1 MFPSGWER
9 LTCPSEREKEKK
21 MTKRRL
27 ISILLILFMLVL
39 SCAALVSCGEDE
51 DLDQL
56 PTETSTETST
66 EIPTQGMDEGGSCEH
81 EYKNACSSI
90 CSKCNEETRKAP
102 HEYLNACDA
111 DCELCKA
118 ERTPEPH
125 VYDSVADD
133 ACNVCGLT
141 KQETCA
147 HEYDNACDSKCNLC
161 GYSREASAHVPVEV
175 VGIDATCTEAGL
187 TAGAKCSV
195 CNVILVEQET
205 VGALGHTVVV
215 DEAVSPD
222 CTNTGLTKGS
232 HCSVCDEV
240 IVAQETVEA
249 LGHTEAVDEAVAPDC
264 TNTGLTEGSH
274 CSVCD
279 EVIVA
284 QETVD
289 ALGHTEEIIPASPA
303 TCVTTGLTEG
313 KRCSVCGEILEA
325 QGEVPVIDHAEETI
339 PAVDATCTTT
349 GLTSGKICSFCGEIL
364 KAQEIVGVIGHT
376 EEIIPAVDATCT
388 TTGLTEG
395 TKCSVCNV
403 ILVEQETVG
412 ALGHTEET
420 IPGKEA
426 TCTTTGLTEGVK
438 CSVCNVILVE
448 QETVG
453 ALGHT
458 EEPIPAVDGTC
469 TETGLTAGVK
479 CSVCDEILTEQEI
492 ISALGHAEEIIIA
505 VSATCTEAGLTEG
518 KKCSVCDFVLVAQE
532 EIPATGHNVVAV
544 EGSPATCTEAGLT
557 SGIKCSVCEFVLVAQ
572 TELPAKGHTIKV
584 IAGKPETCTTMG
596 LTEGQKCSVCHS
608 VLVEQQAIPA
618 LGHTEET
625 ILGKEATCTT
635 TGLTE
640 GTKCS
645 VCNVILI
652 AQQAIPALGHTEE
665 TILGKEATCTTT
677 GLTDGTKCSVCN
689 VILVE
694 QETVDALGHT
704 EETIPGKE
712 ATCTT
717 AGCTDGTKCSV
728 CNVILIAQEEI
739 PALGHTEETI
749 LGKEATCTTTGLTDG
764 TKCSVCNVIL
774 VEQETVGALGHTEA
788 VDEAVAP
795 DCTNTGLTEGS
806 HCSVCD
812 EVIVAQETV
821 EALGHTEEIIPAV
834 DATCTE
840 EGLTEGKKCSVC
852 GEEITAQTTIDTI
865 PHTEVEIPAVDAT
878 CTETGLAAGKKC
890 EVCEAVIVRQNTI
903 AALGHTEVTD
913 EAKAATCTETGLT
926 VGKHCSACNEVLTAQ
941 EEIPALGHT
950 ASAAWSADDSEHWQ
964 ICVRCSVEIEGS
976 RAAHEEGSA
985 CPTCGHGCPHDNTT
999 TATVDATCSAEGKTT
1014 VTCVDCG
1021 VVVSETNIDKL
1032 PHTEIEIPATDATCT
1047 TTGLTAG
1054 AKCSVCGEILT
1065 SQTTTPVTAHAY
1077 EDVEVLAP
1085 TCTKAGSGMEVCSVC
1100 GAEGTT
1106 FEIPVADHTEE
1117 EIPAVDAT
1125 CSTTGLTA
1133 GVKCEVC
1140 GATIVAQETTEKLP
1154 HTEVEVPAVA
1164 PTCTETGLTAGTECS
1179 VCGEGITAQETV
1191 DALGHT
1197 NEEKID
1203 KSTCTVAGTKETVC
1217 TVCGAVSAHDLLPL
1231 APHTEVA
1238 IGEAKDPTC
1247 TEEGLTA
1254 GVMCSDCHT
1263 EITPQK
1269 LIGKIA
1275 HTEVDIPAVDA
1286 TCTTAGSTAGKKC
1299 SVCGETLVAQEEVPA
1314 LGHTEEPVPG
1324 KAATCTETG
1333 LTAGKKCSVC
1343 GEIINAQT
1351 TIPATGHVN
1360 TDTETIP
1367 STCTVAG
1374 TEKVICSDC
1383 GAEVSS
1389 KNLPLAAHTEVAIG
1403 EAAVPTCTVTG
1414 LTAGKKCSVCD
1425 YVIEAQK
1432 IIATTAH
1439 TEEIISA
1446 VSATCTEEGQTAGVK
1461 CSVCD
1466 VIIEVQATIPAT
1478 GHINTSEVINAST
1491 CTVQGTKKVVCAC
1504 GEVVSSTALP
1514 IASHSEETIPA
1525 VDATC
1530 TTAGKTE
1537 GKKCSACGVTLTA
1550 QTVVAALGHTYSG
1563 DSDTTCNTCG
1573 EVREVAIIHSYNIK
1587 TGMCTDCGIAH
1598 TDYADVSNVYTMQE
1612 AWEYRTGGKKL
1623 LAKTDAVISNIAFD
1637 GYIAPGQ
1644 GNWIN
1649 TGSNSTAWN
1658 GEVISVSSKAEKLN
1672 INFFGWVAFADFA
1685 LQEFG
1690 VFADELTGVDDI
1702 IYNGDVAQHLDMY
1715 NGTGVLAATNPT
1727 YSNDIISY
1735 TGSANAR
1742 RYCVALFNTNHVLW
1756 NELKTQPGEHTIHIV
1771 AKLEGGYYIVVQSIK
1786 INVVDHDCT
1795 FPADGTQG
1803 VGKVTAPTCE
1813 TSGYTTVG
1821 CTKTDCIL
1829 CPSTA
1834 IINTVS
1840 ALGHNVES
1848 SWSYDGSGHHYHK
1861 CTNGC
1866 ESKLNLTACS
1876 GADGQRCDACGS
1888 IYNCIHQWSAPN
1900 ATTGKITCG
1909 GVCGASYT
1917 PVTYINP
1924 SILASHSSGS
1934 VKSESDYATIP
1945 GDQTQ
1950 FQYLNASM
1958 ERYVLIRYNTTNNS
1972 TLVFSYYDT
1981 AVADHQLNLQTLNGN
1996 GEWNTVILDMIEPIS
2011 MSPNLQ
2017 LYGIAGDWGQSGVG
2031 TKISGIATF
2040 ATLEDAKKYEAALN
2054 YEAPAGC
2061 EHTNVTNLPAV
2072 AATCTSG
2079 GKTAG
2084 KICDDC
2090 GAVLTVQADTLALG
2104 HTEVIDAAVAPTC
2117 TTTGLTQGKYCS
2129 VCNVTITTQ
2138 QTVAALGHA
2147 TLVYGGT
2154 VDNHKYCPREEC
2166 DYVISS
2172 HEGSYTYTDIPAT
2185 CTQPAGRKGVCNCGY
2200 SYMATEVSPALGHAT
2215 LVYGGTADNH
2225 KYCPREGCDYVISSH
2240 AGSYSQT
2247 SRVDPTCTAAGIG
2260 NYKCNCGYTFSE
2272 SIPAL
2277 GHYAA
2282 TEYTYD
2288 GNGHHYQA
2296 CVRNCGYQF
2305 NYAACS
2311 STGDQVCDKCGA
2323 ASGCTH
2329 KWTISA
2335 TTGAITC
2342 SGGCGAS
2349 YTPVTYITPST
2360 LASPIAGTVKVEDSY
2375 AIISGD
2381 RTQYQYTNDS
2391 MARYVVIRYNATR
2404 NNRVA
2409 FTYYD
2414 TVIAEHQLNI
2424 QTLVGNDKW
2433 NTIVLDMLE
2442 PISHSP
2448 NLQVYGIAGDW
2459 DESGEGLKISG
2470 IATFSSLETAQKY
2483 AEALNYKSSSHCT
2496 HLNYVSLPAVNAT
2509 CTTSGKTAG
2518 TQCADCG
2525 VIIKAQSTTAA
2536 LGHSNGSDGFC
2547 TRCGSGTV
2555 SIPMKSG
2562 TSSSYFIGNN
2572 NATASFTTYGG
2583 VQCIKYVTTSTADP
2597 FVWIDILSYQK
2608 NVLGYKDANTLNLA
2622 KTPFVIVKVNAQGC
2636 SGGSLDAY
2644 FQTSITTYSISSE
2657 FIPGNSNWHYIIY
2670 NLSGFTEQ
2678 VQWMRFDLESATA
2691 NSNTIYIADIIGCG
2705 TYKDALSLMGTSVTS
2720 TTTPTLTQSQR
2731 VELTDLLSNTTP
2743 MGGYEYYKKET
2754 ATDEDSTIN
2763 LWFNHTYT
2771 RTPQTTVSPGG
2782 LFSYK
2787 IMLARNETEGCQLIL
2802 SSAQSKSDL
2811 KVEITQFMHS
2821 NGIDTME
2828 AELLMGY
2835 YFDVDVDGNGTS
2847 EMIVDPLP
2855 PVEGNFATFDLNNT
2869 SQTFVVKAKS
2879 KTDTAAGEYYATI
2892 TVKDSSGREVKRVKV
2907 FAYVWN
2913 VILPE
2918 DTSCKTLTDL
2928 DYLSLYSINKS
2939 RYEAQYGA
2947 GTWWSSSAYNALAS
2961 ADAYKQ
2967 AYDFLLENRICAYNV
2982 PGMTH
2987 PSSGAALSDGNY
2999 NSTIMSYLQNPR
3011 VVAFLNLGWKN
3022 TVTPDKVQNSYNSL
3036 NGKTDSAG
3044 VPLID
3049 KAYFYPVDEAKNQTE
3064 LDKIINAA
3072 NTIKSVYGN
3081 NYNLI
3086 APMHTTGHIVGSNG
3100 TVSDFFSY
3108 VSSAVTAWCP
3118 KTFFFNTL
3126 SEYAGNPNATQ
3137 GQSVYA
3143 EKNFGTFAERM
3154 EAEQTGGDE
3163 VWWYVT
3169 RRPNDPE
3176 TTLIINTEATRY
3188 RLMFWQQKLYNV
3200 DGFLYYL
3207 SNDWAPASDNAGVD
3221 NKAELQEE
3229 MNATSAWYSK
3239 NEISAVANYNLYGNG
3254 VLFYPGS
3261 QVSWTYTK
3269 PVGSLRLECV
3279 RDGIEDFEYLTM
3291 LEKHIGKDK
3300 VDMLINEMATSVID
3314 YDADPENMADMREA
3328 IGSLLEKYENS

>member
-56 PTETSTETST
+56 PTETSTE
-66 EIPTQGMDEGGSCEH
+66 IPTQEMDEGGSCEH

-133 ACNVCGLT
+133 TCNVCGLT

-205 VGALGHTVVV
+205 VDALGHTVAVDGAVV
-215 DEAVSPD
+215 PD
-222 CTNTGLTKGS
+222 CTNTGLTEGS

-249 LGHTEAVDEAVAPDC
+249 LGHTVAVDEAVAPDC
-264 TNTGLTEGSH
+264 ANTGLTEGSH
-274 CSVCD
+274 CSVCE
-279 EVIVA
+279 EVIVE

-388 TTGLTEG
+388 TAGLTEG
-395 TKCSVCNV
+395 RVCSVCGEK
-403 ILVEQETVG
+403 ITAQEEVP

-420 IPGKEA
+420 IPAVGA
-426 TCTTTGLTEGVK
+426 TCTTTGLTEGAK
-438 CSVCNVILVE
+438 CSVCNVIIVE
-448 QETVG
+448 QETVD

-458 EEPIPAVDGTC
+458 EETIPAVDATC

-492 ISALGHAEEIIIA
+492 TSALGHAEEIIIA

-557 SGIKCSVCEFVLVAQ
+557 SGIKCSVCGEILVAQ
-572 TELPAKGHTIKV
+572 TELPTKGHTIKV
-584 IAGKPETCTTMG
+584 IAGKPETCTTTG

-635 TGLTE
+635 
-640 GTKCS
+640 
-645 VCNVILI
+645 
-652 AQQAIPALGHTEE
+652 A
-665 TILGKEATCTTT
+665 
-677 GLTDGTKCSVCN
+677 GLTDGK
-689 VILVE
+689 
-694 QETVDALGHT
+694 
-704 EETIPGKE
+704 
-712 ATCTT
+712 
-717 AGCTDGTKCSV
+717 
-728 CNVILIAQEEI
+728 
-739 PALGHTEETI
+739 
-749 LGKEATCTTTGLTDG
+749 
-764 TKCSVCNVIL
+764 KCSVCNVIL
-774 VEQETVGALGHTEA
+774 VEQETVGALGHTEETIPA
-788 VDEAVAP
+788 VDATCTATGLTAGVKCEICNKIITAQTTVPALGHKNAEAIEENRVEA
-795 DCTNTGLTEGS
+795 DCTTVGSYDSVVYCSVCNSEISRTQMTISALGHTEETIPAVDVTCTTNGLTEGTMCYVCGQILTAQEEIPATGHAWTNACDEDCNNGCGFTRVIEHINDDGDNICDVCGVPVDCAHGTTVEISAVTPTCTATGLTAGVKCEICNKIITAQTTVPALGHGWENATCTEPKTCFVCQVTDGYALGHTEVTDAAIAPTCTETGLTEGS
-806 HCSVCD
+806 HCGVCKEIIEEQEEIPATGHAWTNACD
-812 EVIVAQETV
+812 EDCNNGCGLTRKTEHVNDDGDNTCDICGARVDCGHGRTSVIPGKDATCTDTGRTDGTKCSACGEILVAQEV
-821 EALGHTEEIIPAV
+821 IPALGHTEETIPAV
-834 DATCTE
+834 DATCTTN
-840 EGLTEGKKCSVC
+840 GLTEGTKCFVCGQILTAQEEIPATGHAWTNACDEDCNNGCGFTRVIEHINDDGDNTCDVCGVPVDCAHGTTVEIPAVAPTCTAMGLTAGVKCEICNKIITAQTTVPALGHTEETVPGKVATCIEAGLTDGTKCSVC
-852 GEEITAQTTIDTI
+852 GETL
-865 PHTEVEIPAVDAT
+865 VE
-878 CTETGLAAGKKC
+878 
-890 EVCEAVIVRQNTI
+890 
-903 AALGHTEVTD
+903 
-913 EAKAATCTETGLT
+913 
-926 VGKHCSACNEVLTAQ
+926 Q

-1140 GATIVAQETTEKLP
+1140 GATLKAQETIEKLP
-1154 HTEVEVPAVA
+1154 HTEVEVPAV
-1164 PTCTETGLTAGTECS
+1164 
-1179 VCGEGITAQETV
+1179 
-1191 DALGHT
+1191 
-1197 NEEKID
+1197 
-1203 KSTCTVAGTKETVC
+1203 
-1217 TVCGAVSAHDLLPL
+1217 
-1231 APHTEVA
+1231 
-1238 IGEAKDPTC
+1238 DPTC
-1247 TEEGLTA
+1247 TE
-1254 GVMCSDCHT
+1254 
-1263 EITPQK
+1263 
-1269 LIGKIA
+1269 
-1275 HTEVDIPAVDA
+1275 
-1286 TCTTAGSTAGKKC
+1286 
-1299 SVCGETLVAQEEVPA
+1299 
-1314 LGHTEEPVPG
+1314 
-1324 KAATCTETG
+1324 
-1333 LTAGKKCSVC
+1333 
-1343 GEIINAQT
+1343 
-1351 TIPATGHVN
+1351 
-1360 TDTETIP
+1360 
-1367 STCTVAG
+1367 
-1374 TEKVICSDC
+1374 
-1383 GAEVSS
+1383 
-1389 KNLPLAAHTEVAIG
+1389 
-1403 EAAVPTCTVTG
+1403 TG

-1525 VDATC
+1525 VYATC

-1981 AVADHQLNLQTLNGN
+1981 AVAEHQLNLQTLNGN

-2154 VDNHKYCPREEC
+2154 VDNHKYCPREGC

-2277 GHYAA
+2277 GHYAT

-2311 STGDQVCDKCGA
+2311 TGDQVCDKCGA
-2323 ASGCTH
+2323 ASGCAH

-2342 SGGCGAS
+2342 GGGCGAS

-2360 LASPIAGTVKVEDSY
+2360 LASPITGTVKVEDSY

-2381 RTQYQYTNDS
+2381 RTQYQYANNS

-2496 HLNYVSLPAVNAT
+2496 HLNYASLPAVNAT

-2518 TQCADCG
+2518 TQCMDCG
-2525 VIIKAQSTTAA
+2525 VTIKAQSTTAA

-2547 TRCGSGTV
+2547 TRCGSGKL
-2555 SIPMKSG
+2555 SIPIKSNAAN
-2562 TSSSYFIGNN
+2562 TYFNLLN
-2572 NATASFTTYGG
+2572 AATAEFTTYGG
-2583 VQCIKYVTTSTADP
+2583 VQCIKFTTTSKADP
-2597 FVWIDILSYQK
+2597 YVWIDILNYQK
-2608 NVLGYKDANTLNLA
+2608 SVLGYSNSNTLNLT
-2622 KTPFVIVKVNAQGC
+2622 KTPFVVVKVQTQGC
-2636 SGGSLDAY
+2636 SGGSLNAY
-2644 FQTSITTYSISSE
+2644 FHTDATTYSISSE
-2657 FIPGNSNWHYIIY
+2657 FIPGNANWHYIIY
-2670 NLSGFTEQ
+2670 NLTGFTGQ
-2678 VQWMRFDLESATA
+2678 VTLMRFDLDSATA
-2691 NSNTIYIADIIGCG
+2691 DANTIYISDIVGCG
-2705 TYKDALSLMGTSVTS
+2705 TYTDALNHMGTSVTS

-2879 KTDTAAGEYYATI
+2879 KTDTAAGEYYAII

-3049 KAYFYPVDEAKNQTE
+3049 KAYFYPVDEAANQSM
-3064 LDKIINAA
+3064 LDNIINAA
-3072 NTIKSVYGN
+3072 NTIKAVYGN

-3137 GQSVYA
+3137 GQSIYA

-3239 NEISAVANYNLYGNG
+3239 NEISSVANYNLYGNG

-3314 YDADPENMADMREA
+3314 YDADPEKMADMREA